1 MKKIMLFCFAL
12 ILPLG
17 LMAQV
22 LPLDFEVPEDD
33 AFVPFNGATSFVVED
48 PTDATNQVLELV
60 SNGVDFDGA
69 TITMATYIDLSD
81 DTNNTIT
88 FEMWAADASTRTHL
102 LQLKGGTGASPQTQ
116 LYFDTTEAGWQT
128 ITLNFSNAG
137 PTLSNDYL
145 LMDLFAD
152 AGPGNTA
159 TGTYYIDDIDGP
171 NGEAVPIDA
180 LPATPASVPNY
191 PNAEVYSIY
200 NDSNDYSTVFPF
212 AYEFGAVASEPDLDD
227 TGLENLA
234 YKFNFGIQGFG
245 QGVEPGDDIDVTAFN
260 FVTFDYWAGS
270 GLNGFNV
277 VMINEGVEYTYRV
290 GVDEAIETET
300 WVKVEIPMTYFTN
313 LGFNDAA
320 FFQWKMGPLNNSIEN
335 AGFAYIDNILLT
347 ENPATLSN
355 NSFSKAEFKAYPN
368 PTQDVWNIRTSENIQ
383 TVQIYNITGRLVK
396 EVNVNASEAVINT
409 NELSSGVYLA
419 KISNEFDQTRTI
431 KLIKK

>member
-1 MKKIMLFCFAL
+1 MKKITFFSLAL

-17 LMAQV
+17 IMAQT
-22 LPLDFEVPEDD
+22 LPLDFEVSEDN
-33 AFVPFNGATSFVVED
+33 AFVPFNDATATVVVD
-48 PTDATNQVLELV
+48 PTDASNQVLELV
-60 SNGVDFDGA
+60 SNGADFDGA
-69 TITMATYIDLSD
+69 TITMGTYIDLSD

-116 LYFDTTEAGWQT
+116 LYFSTTAAGWQT

-145 LMDLFAD
+145 LMDFFAD
-152 AGPGNTA
+152 AGVGNTA

-171 NGEAVPIDA
+171 NGSAVPIDP
-180 LPATPASVPNY
+180 LPATAAPMPNY
-191 PNAEVYSIY
+191 PDAEVYSIY
-200 NDSNDYSTVFPF
+200 NDSNNYSTVFPF
-212 AYEFGAVASEPDLDD
+212 TYGFGAISSEPDLDN
-227 TGLENLA
+227 TGVENLA

-245 QGVEPGDDIDVTAFN
+245 QGVESGDDIDVTAFN

-277 VMINEGVEYTYRV
+277 VMINEGLEYTYRV

-300 WVKVEIPMTYFTN
+300 WIKVEIPMTFFTN
-313 LGFNDAA
+313 LGFNNAE

-347 ENPATLSN
+347 ENQSTLSN
-355 NSFSKAEFKAYPN
+355 DSFSQAEFRTYPN
-368 PTQDVWNIRTSENIQ
+368 PTQDVWNIRTTEN
-383 TVQIYNITGRLVK
+383 VQKVEVYNIAGRLVK
-396 EVNVNASEAVINT
+396 KLNVNASEVSINAS
-409 NELSSGVYLA
+409 ELSTGVYLA

-431 KLIKK
+431 KLIKE